1 MKAFAL
7 ELIKC
12 YQVTLSRI
20 MPPACR
26 FTPTCSEYTFEAIT
40 KFGLIKGV
48 GMGIRRISRCHPLNP
63 GGYDPVP

>member
-7 ELIKC
+7 ELIKF

-20 MPPACR
+20 MPPSCR
-26 FTPTCSEYTFEAIT
+26 FTPTCSEYTCEAIT

-48 GMGIRRISRCHPLNP
+48 GLGIRRISRCHPLNP
-63 GGYDPVP
+63 GGYDPIP